1 MSGASPTAAL
11 KQLAQNFEAHT
22 HDAPHWFYAPASQPL
37 TPALRQALH
46 WPAAARAFVKLV
58 RATPLAQR
66 PALAVYVAGQVP
78 EAHALTKAAGRCFKL
93 SLASMPWSES
103 YGQLCQLY
111 RKLGVAHPLR
121 AAGIAQAIRLAH
133 TAQDV
138 AQLSN
143 AHGLHDH
150 MVRQL

>member
-1 MSGASPTAAL
+1 MFGASPTAAL
-11 KQLAQNFEAHT
+11 RQLAQNFAAQNHA
-22 HDAPHWFYAPASQPL
+22 APHWFFAPTSQPL
-37 TPALRQALH
+37 SPALQQALH
-46 WPAAARAFVKLV
+46 WPVAARAFVKLV
-58 RATPLAQR
+58 RDTPLAQR
-66 PALAVYVAGQVP
+66 PALAVYVAGQAP
-78 EAHALTKAAGRCFKL
+78 QAHALTKAAGRCFKL

-103 YGQLCQLY
+103 YSQLCQLY

-133 TAQDV
+133 SAQDL